1 MAKYAI
7 SQEGAAALNQLAN
20 ELLINANNV
29 VETNRQLEQVTNSI
43 YDNLGIYGDEIVEII
58 QKNRQTLNNNRD
70 DIINLAQQVKKQ
82 AQDVQN
88 LVAMGL
94 GEISNANIRN
104 STNSGICSISSG
116 EHGGLERPSYGATS
130 DTYKDICHS
139 LEKKNVEHNVIGK
152 FGHERSTEDIVAR
165 LGGGDKTQG
174 SCSSLAFAYAG
185 NKAGYDVL
193 DFRDGESRKYFSS
206 NSSISMIA
214 GLPGVDS
221 KIIMGLDDV
230 ECADRL
236 LSEMKPGKEYYLATG
251 QHASIVRLNDGHYE
265 YLELQS
271 ATDNGWHLLHDARL
285 YDRFGCGSNRT
296 EYPNFLIDV
305 DSLSQCNEFL
315 DILGYI
321 NTTECNQRK
330 GESGHVR

>member
-7 SQEGAAALNQLAN
+7 NKEGSEALNQLAN
-20 ELLINANNV
+20 NLLINANNV
-29 VETNRQLEQVTNSI
+29 VEMNRQLEQVTISI
-43 YDNLGIYGDEIVEII
+43 YEELGIYGDEIIGII
-58 QKNRQTLNNNRD
+58 QRNRQILNNNRE

-82 AQDVQN
+82 AQDVEN

-94 GEISNANIRN
+94 GEVSNTNN
-104 STNSGICSISSG
+104 NSGSYTVSNGVQGGLVRPDYGVSSG
-116 EHGGLERPSYGATS
+116 
-130 DTYKDICHS
+130 TYKDICHS
-139 LEKKNVEHNVIGK
+139 LEKKNVEHNVIEK
-152 FGHERSTEDIVAR
+152 FGYERTTGDIVER

-193 DFRDGESRKYFSS
+193 DFRDGESRKFFSS

-214 GLPGVDS
+214 GLPGVNS
-221 KIIMGLDDV
+221 KIVSGFDDV

-236 LSEMKPGKEYYLATG
+236 LSEMEPGKEYYLATG
-251 QHASIVRLNDGHYE
+251 QHASIVRLNNGHYE

-271 ATDNGWHLLHDARL
+271 ATDNGWHLLYDARL
-285 YDRFGCGSNRT
+285 YDRFGCGLNRI

-321 NTTECNQRK
+321 NTAECNQRK